1 MIKLIFLFTGTLSF
15 GLSIAGVFLPVLPT
29 TPFVLL
35 AIYLFSKG
43 HPEKVNEVLNHPN
56 LKPYIKDYL
65 SKDGIPQNAKIRALI
80 VLWVSI
86 LISIIFFIPSIII
99 RLVCLT
105 SATLVTIYIITRKTK
120 K

>member
-1 MIKLIFLFTGTLSF
+1 MIKLIFLFTGTISF
-15 GLSIAGVFLPVLPT
+15 GLAIAGVFLPVLPT

-65 SKDGIPQNAKIRALI
+65 SKDGIPQNAKIKALI

>member
-1 MIKLIFLFTGTLSF
+1 MIKLIFLFTGTISF
-15 GLSIAGVFLPVLPT
+15 GLAIAGVFLPVLPT

-56 LKPYIKDYL
+56 LKPNIKDYL
-65 SKDGIPQNAKIRALI
+65 SKDGIPQNAKIKALI

-86 LISIIFFIPSIII
+86 LISMIFFIPSIII

>member
-1 MIKLIFLFTGTLSF
+1 MIKLLFMFIGTLSF
-15 GLSIAGVFLPVLPT
+15 GLAIAGVFLPVLPT

-35 AIYLFSKG
+35 AIYLFGKG
-43 HPEKVNEVLNHPN
+43 HPEKVDEVLNHPS

-65 SKDGIPQNAKIRALI
+65 AKDGIPKDAKTKAII
-80 VLWVSI
+80 VLWISI
-86 LISIIFFIPSIII
+86 LISIIFFIQSTII

>member
-1 MIKLIFLFTGTLSF
+1 MIKLIFLFTGTISF
-15 GLSIAGVFLPVLPT
+15 GLAIAGVFLPVLPT

-65 SKDGIPQNAKIRALI
+65 SKDGIPQNAKIKALI

-86 LISIIFFIPSIII
+86 LISMIFFIPSIII

-105 SATLVTIYIITRKTK
+105 SATLVTIYIITRKIK